1 MKPTQPMKIGITCF
15 PTFGGSGIIATEIGL
30 QLARRG
36 HQVHFICAAMPW
48 RFDEVADGV
57 FFHEVEQLQYPLFDQ
72 SPYTLA
78 LTSKLV
84 AVAAAERLDLLHVH
98 YAIPHAASAYL
109 ARQILGPRAPRIV
122 TTLHGTDIT
131 VVGSDPS
138 FLPITRF
145 AIEQSDGVTVPSE
158 DLKRATYALLGVDP
172 HKPIEVIPNFVDTE
186 MYRPAPRSPGRP
198 LTVVHNSNFRPL
210 KRVDD
215 VIRVFAQVRRARDCR
230 LVLIGDG
237 PERERVERMVH
248 ELGLGGDVRFLGEQL
263 HVAPILRECDVFL
276 LPSVTES
283 FGLAALEALA
293 SGVPVVATRAGG
305 LPEVVHD
312 GENGLL
318 AAVGDVDAMAA
329 AVLRLLSDAPLHA
342 RMAQAARAGAE
353 AHYRRDPL
361 VQKYEDYYRR
371 ILG

>member
-1 MKPTQPMKIGITCF
+1 MKPMKIGITCF

-30 QLARRG
+30 SLARRG
-36 HQVHFICAAMPW
+36 HEVHFVCTAMPW
-48 RFDEVADGV
+48 RLQDVAPNV
-57 FFHEVEQLQYPLFDQ
+57 HFHAVEQLQYPLFDH

-84 AVAAAERLDLLHVH
+84 AVATAVQLDLLHMH

-109 ARQILGPRAPRIV
+109 ARQILGARAPKIV

-158 DLKRATYALLGVDP
+158 DLKRDTYALLGVDA

-186 MYRPAPRSPGRP
+186 IYRPSTRDPQRLP
-198 LTVVHNSNFRPL
+198 TVVHNSNFRPL

-215 VIRVFAQVRRARDCR
+215 VVRVFAKVRQARDCR

-237 PERERVERMVH
+237 PERARVEQLVH
-248 ELGLGGDVRFLGEQL
+248 ALELDDDVRFLGEQL

-318 AAVGDVDAMAA
+318 AAVGDVETMAA
-329 AVLRLLSDAPLHA
+329 AVLRLLSDGPLHA
-342 RMAQAARAGAE
+342 RMAAAARAGAE

-361 VQKYEDYYRR
+361 VAKYEDYYRR
-371 ILG
+371 VLG